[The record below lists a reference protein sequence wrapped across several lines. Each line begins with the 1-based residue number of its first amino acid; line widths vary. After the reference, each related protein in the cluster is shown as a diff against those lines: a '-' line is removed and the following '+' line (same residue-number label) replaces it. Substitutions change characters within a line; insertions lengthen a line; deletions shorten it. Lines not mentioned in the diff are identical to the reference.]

1 MPGDVVPADRGFDIA
16 ESVGFY
22 YAEVKIP
29 AFTKRIKQLSGAN
42 VESTQRITSV
52 WTHVERV
59 IGLFRNKYRTLQRIL
74 PVDYLITKDGGSTT
88 VNKIVTVSSA
98 LCNICNSIVPIEQF
112 LLLSL
117 HIYCKQNN
125 QLIIFNMECKMEV
138 VASLLLTHT

>member
-1 MPGDVVPADRGFDIA
+1 MLYQQIVVLILQKVLDFIMLRSKSQHLLR
-16 ESVGFY
+16 ESNNCLGQ
-22 YAEVKIP
+22 I
-29 AFTKRIKQLSGAN
+29 I
-42 VESTQRITSV
+42 QRITSV

-74 PVDYLITKDGGSTT
+74 PVGYLITRDGGYTT